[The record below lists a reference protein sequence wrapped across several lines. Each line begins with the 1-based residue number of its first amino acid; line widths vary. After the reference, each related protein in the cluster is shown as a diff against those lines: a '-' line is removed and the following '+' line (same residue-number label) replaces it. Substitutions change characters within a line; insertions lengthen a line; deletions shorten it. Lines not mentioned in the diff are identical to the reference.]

1 VKPPEQQSNP
11 SGLLDAATSPPDP
24 QAAVLESTEKMVQG
38 LRRRLRRGKLMS
50 FKDWMKSV
58 SDLLDHLD

>member
-1 VKPPEQQSNP
+1 MKPPDQATSP
-11 SGLLDAATSPPDP
+11 AVVLDAATSPPDP

-50 FKDWMKSV
+50 FKDWMKDV
-58 SDLLDHLD
+58 KDLLDQLD